1 MVDYKQ
7 LTRTLAGWIVSLI
20 ILIMMF
26 AIVLDDINEQLEV
39 NKMLIDKINSHTHE
53 EEFIS
58 IHEKI
63 YIVEHQ
69 HDEELVGIKQYEDK
83 IRNLEWQLST
93 MEDRIVEIQRRLS
106 P

>member
-1 MVDYKQ
+1 MWVLAD
-7 LTRTLAGWIVSLI
+7 LAGHQCRWMGEVER
-20 ILIMMF
+20 F
-26 AIVLDDINEQLEV
+26 CGPEV

-93 MEDRIVEIQRRLS
+93 MEDRIVEIQRKLS